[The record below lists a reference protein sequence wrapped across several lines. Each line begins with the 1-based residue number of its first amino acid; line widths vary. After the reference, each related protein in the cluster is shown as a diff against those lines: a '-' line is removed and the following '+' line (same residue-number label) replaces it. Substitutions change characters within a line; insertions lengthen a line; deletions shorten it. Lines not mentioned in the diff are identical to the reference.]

1 MTLALSPQK
10 FFVASFNLS
19 HSRTY
24 HQFFQPA
31 LELLAHCPARR
42 LCRQLPDAQWIQL
55 GVCRTLLEP
64 TSGRGFLQQHR
75 PWFRQAPSLGHFFET
90 LKSPRRLAL
99 CRQLNTLLGH
109 LVRQHLSDPLARFA
123 QLKDYEVYA
132 GDGHWHGAAAH
143 DQPRETRKYAVGH
156 FYTLNLRSHAAGHL
170 DLADE
175 QERKHEHDMRALKRA
190 TLEQLRQQAPK
201 GRKVLYAWDS
211 ACIDYQQWETWKRQ
225 GGIYLI
231 TRAKQNMTY
240 DLLEQRPLDPA
251 DPVDRGVLS
260 DQLIQPKEGGR
271 LRRIQCLDPA
281 RGTRPTFVTNEL
293 KLPAG
298 LLGHIYRLRWDLE
311 KVFDECKNGLQEH
324 QAWASGATA
333 KTMQATFLCLTHNLM
348 LLMEAHL
355 EQSYGVRNQAEI
367 QRRHRRLKKLK
378 QVAAKA
384 GREVSRVYDWVQRLS
399 KRSLKFIRWLRLYFF
414 VKAPLGQAAAYL
426 RSLYA
431 TL

>member
-1 MTLALSPQK
+1 M
-10 FFVASFNLS
+10 ASFNLS
-19 HSRTY
+19 NSQTY
-24 HQFFQPA
+24 DQFFQPV
-31 LELLAHCPARR
+31 LELLQQCSARR

-99 CRQLNTLLGH
+99 CRQLNALLCPQ
-109 LVRQHLSDPLARFA
+109 VCQRQSDPLPRIAE
-123 QLKDYEVYA
+123 LEDYEVYA

-143 DQPRETRKYAVGH
+143 DKARETRKYAVGH
-156 FYTLNLRSHAAGHL
+156 FYTLNLRSHALSHL

-175 QERKHEHDMRALKRA
+175 QQRKHEHDMRALKRA
-190 TLEQLRQQAPK
+190 SLEQLRQQAPA

-211 ACIDYQQWETWKRQ
+211 ACIDYQQWDTWKRQ
-225 GGIYLI
+225 AGIYFI
-231 TRAKQNMTY
+231 TRAKANMAY
-240 DLLEQRPLDPA
+240 ELLEERALDTTHPGN
-251 DPVDRGVLS
+251 PGVLS

-271 LRRIQCLDPA
+271 LRCIQCVDPA
-281 RGTRPTFVTNEL
+281 SGTRHTFLTNEL

-298 LLGHIYRLRWDLE
+298 LLAHIYRLRWDLE
-311 KVFDECKNGLQEH
+311 KGFDQFKNSLQEH
-324 QAWASGATA
+324 KAWASSPTA
-333 KTMQATFLCLTHNLM
+333 KSMQATFLCMAHNLM
-348 LLMEAHL
+348 LLMEAQL
-355 EQSYGVRNQAEI
+355 EQAFGVRNQAEI
-367 QRRHRRLKKLK
+367 QRRQRRLAELK
-378 QVAAKA
+378 QAAAKA
-384 GREVSRVYDWVQRLS
+384 GREVSPVYEWVQRLT